1 MKDFFEIV
9 RTMCILL
16 EKEKK
21 FIFDEKCMQ
30 AFAFV
35 KNKLIEALIFNS
47 PNWEIRFE
55 LMCDASDVSIGE
67 VLGNKKENG
76 VHSIYY
82 AIKTLDVTQANCTFT
97 EKEILALVYAFDK
110 FRSYLIATKVVV
122 YIDHAAIRYFQQEI
136 CKAPID

>member
-55 LMCDASDVSIGE
+55 LMCDASDVAVGA
-67 VLGNKKENG
+67 VLG
-76 VHSIYY
+76 
-82 AIKTLDVTQANCTFT
+82 Q
-97 EKEILALVYAFDK
+97 
-110 FRSYLIATKVVV
+110 
-122 YIDHAAIRYFQQEI
+122 
-136 CKAPID
+136 